1 MCLVSTGPA
10 HPLSLPHVP
19 WGNHMQRQLPRNRKR
34 RASFLPAG
42 PVSKAAVHR
51 RPPPPPSKAGPHG
64 RFRLE
69 AEEHLL
75 LPTEY
80 GVISG
85 LSSLSDQQAWTM
97 RTLLLG
103 NSRNFLI
110 YSPLLIDPTY
120 SKHGPVNKP
129 HAGHQTSPFCPWRWE
144 MKEVGKGQAVAIDR

>member
-1 MCLVSTGPA
+1 MFGVHRSCPSPLVTTCPLGKPHAEAAPA
-10 HPLSLPHVP
+10 EQEVKGL
-19 WGNHMQRQLPRNRKR
+19 
-34 RASFLPAG
+34 LPASWACVQSRSA
-42 PVSKAAVHR
+42 PP
-51 RPPPPPSKAGPHG
+51 PPPPPSKAGPHG

-103 NSRNFLI
+103 NSRHFLI
-110 YSPLLIDPTY
+110 PRFRLTPLT
-120 SKHGPVNKP
+120 VNTARSTNRTRVIRP
-129 HAGHQTSPFCPWRWE
+129 ALSALGGGR
-144 MKEVGKGQAVAIDR
+144 

>member
-103 NSRNFLI
+103 NSCDFLI
-110 YSPLLIDPTY
+110 PRFRLTPLT
-120 SKHGPVNKP
+120 VNTARSTNRTRVIRP
-129 HAGHQTSPFCPWRWE
+129 ALSALGGGR
-144 MKEVGKGQAVAIDR
+144 